1 MEVVVMK
8 QKCEKCEKCGK
19 DAIFFDANLQLWLCE
34 DCVKREYKTFDL
46 EEFIEKNDK
55 DRYSEELNNIL
66 IAMEKLC
73 NSISESN
80 NRRIERQF
88 KNKPYSKDLDKL
100 LSAMTKERLGKIA
113 ETLGIRKVYK
123 YKKQELKEMLLS
135 SYKDLILEKFKLLDE
150 KAFKSLRKYCK
161 NNGERVIDNIPSN
174 EAIYVDYFVELGAIF
189 PFENKEGNKMF
200 LMPTVTQELVK
211 LLEDFQ
217 IRLKIKNNTKI
228 INLYRGMIRAYG
240 LLEVYKIIEFIKQY
254 LVEEYDYQELVDIL
268 EESSKYSDEYI
279 VEGAFVFNSNI
290 DNYVSLYNDINRKM
304 KNSDY
309 RKFSEGELLSL
320 SKSNWEVDNNYARD
334 FKRRF
339 LNYFIMSEEEID
351 EFLKFLY
358 AIAQEKSLD
367 EILNEIRGMIQEE
380 EAKEIGV
387 DIIEKYVVNV
397 PIWTKKGRCIKELKI
412 K

>member
-1 MEVVVMK
+1 MK
-8 QKCEKCEKCGK
+8 QKCEKCKKCGK

-34 DCVKREYKTFDL
+34 DCVKKEYKTFDL

>member
-1 MEVVVMK
+1 MK

-34 DCVKREYKTFDL
+34 DCVKKEYKTFDL

>member
-1 MEVVVMK
+1 MK

-189 PFENKEGNKMF
+189 QFENKEGNKMF

>member
-1 MEVVVMK
+1 MK

-217 IRLKIKNNTKI
+217 IRLKIKNNTQI

>member
-1 MEVVVMK
+1 MK

-161 NNGERVIDNIPSN
+161 NNGEIVIDNIPSN